1 MYVYKDKTAA
11 MVVFKGII
19 MKQGFP
25 SEISRDLLE
34 KYSKPG
40 PRYTSYPTAPVWT
53 DEVTSLT
60 YKSHLENLSESSNE
74 ASLYCHLP
82 FCPSHCYFCGCNVI
96 ITTQRGPISSYIDY
110 LMKELSML
118 APYLKNKKI
127 KQLQWGGGSPSHL
140 SELEVKMLM
149 DHIKDNFTFAQ
160 DPEIGIEINP
170 EQVSESFI
178 KTLKSVGFNRIS
190 MGIQDFDE
198 KVQQEINRVQAY
210 EDIKKT
216 VDWVHSHSEVK
227 SLNMDLIYGLP
238 HQTREGFRETLDK
251 VLSLDPDRLAIYH
264 YAHVPWIKP
273 AQRRFDEATLP
284 SGIEKMEAFLDT
296 VHYLDD
302 KGYEFIGLDHFAKKD
317 DCLSKAY
324 QDRTMHR
331 NFMGYTTHKGLDLFA
346 AGVTS
351 IGYSNCGFF
360 QNHKKLTTYQEMIDE
375 NLFPVEKGYVLSRED
390 LIRQDVIMRLM
401 NQEGFIFSNIEK
413 EWDINFK
420 EKFHQ
425 ELSELTPY
433 VEDGFIKLSDDEIRV
448 TPLGR
453 FFIRNVCLPF
463 DEYFKEQQKQKN
475 LFSKT
480 V

>member
-1 MYVYKDKTAA
+1 
-11 MVVFKGII
+11 
-19 MKQGFP
+19 MKENFP
-25 SEISRDLLE
+25 EEIDRDLLI

-53 DEVTSLT
+53 DQVTNFT
-60 YKSHLENLSESSNE
+60 YKDHLESLASSSNE

-96 ITTQRGPISSYIDY
+96 ITTKRGPISSYISY
-110 LMKELSML
+110 LLKELTLL

-140 SELEVKMLM
+140 TEAEIRSLM
-149 DHIKDNFTFAQ
+149 DHIKANFTFA
-160 DPEIGIEINP
+160 DEPEIGIEINP
-170 EQVSESFI
+170 EQVGESFI
-178 KTLKSVGFNRIS
+178 QVLKEVGFNRIS

-198 KVQQEINRVQAY
+198 KVQKEINRVQAY
-210 EDIKKT
+210 EDIEKT
-216 VDWVHSHSEVK
+216 VSYIKSHSEVK

-238 HQTREGFRETLDK
+238 HQTRAGFKTTLDL
-251 VLSLDPDRLAIYH
+251 VLSLDPDRLAIYN

-296 VHYLDD
+296 VHYLDS

-351 IGYSNCGFF
+351 IGYSSAGFF
-360 QNHKKLTTYQEMIDE
+360 QNHKKLTTYQEMID
-375 NLFPVEKGYVLSRED
+375 NGMFPIEKGFLLSNED
-390 LIRQDVIMRLM
+390 LLRQDIIMRLM
-401 NQEGFIFSNIEK
+401 NQEGFVFSSLENEY
-413 EWDINFK
+413 DIDFK
-420 EKFHQ
+420 EKFQ
-425 ELSELTPY
+425 EELLELKPF
-433 VEDGFIKLSDDEIRV
+433 VEDGFITLNDEEIRV

-480 V
+480 L